1 MSRIITKEDVKKHNN
16 KRTVWVIIHNEVY
29 DVTKFLD
36 EVGYLFNYLNKPPTQ
51 TFPSVLLE
59 QLQYNLFRLQIH

>member
-36 EVGYLFNYLNKPPTQ
+36 EVGYLFNYLNKPLTNPNLPFSFIRTA
-51 TFPSVLLE
+51 SV
-59 QLQYNLFRLQIH
+59 